1 MYGSGTNTLI
11 VSSEEM
17 NDIMET
23 VKSLEES
30 ALSIKSITEAIKNE
44 AKEQKEEF
52 LGMLLGTLDASFS
65 GNLKAQLEKVK
76 ERLEQVKIFNAAPS
90 FN

>member
-30 ALSIKSITEAIKNE
+30 ALLIKSITEAIKNE